1 MKLLTQSA
9 MNSFIQC
16 EEKGRLSY
24 IEQLATRGSQALG
37 LGSAVHVGYEEQSA
51 DAAEKLLR
59 DAHGDAW
66 ASFEQDTLG
75 VDICVARALVDGG
88 LRLWKNWP
96 KQQEVE
102 FNLPFLNPA
111 TGRPST
117 RHRFAGKF
125 DGLWAAGEYAGSSR
139 PVLMEIKTT
148 SRLDSSY
155 LERLNLDWQVSAYM
169 AAASQLLGEPVRE
182 MVYRI
187 ARKPS
192 IKPRKKVKR
201 PGKDADGKA
210 VYSPE
215 TIPEY
220 MARLSADYEERPEFY
235 FEEVVVK
242 RTDRQILRWRHEAW
256 ELHERVLKIQAGGMT
271 VRNPSNCFAYGRPCT
286 FFNLCQGVVGPEVFA
301 VKETANPELK
311 GTNNDST
318 K

>member
-1 MKLLTQSA
+1 MNLLTQSA
-9 MNSFIQC
+9 MDTFIQC
-16 EEKGRLSY
+16 EEKGRLRY
-24 IEQLATRGSQALG
+24 IEQLATGGSRAMG
-37 LGSAVHVGYEEQSA
+37 LGTAVHIGYQYQSA
-51 DAAEKLLR
+51 DVAVKSLSEAQGESWAA
-59 DAHGDAW
+59 
-66 ASFEQDTLG
+66 FEQDNLA
-75 VDICVARALVDGG
+75 VDLCITQALVDGG
-88 LRLWKNWP
+88 LRLWKEWP
-96 KQQEVE
+96 WDQEVE
-102 FNLPFLNPA
+102 FDIPLINPA

-125 DGLWAAGEYAGSSR
+125 DGLWAAGEYPGSDR

-148 SRLDSSY
+148 SRLDSTY
-155 LERLNLDWQVSAYM
+155 LGRLDLDWQVSAYM

-201 PGKDADGKA
+201 PGQVDADGKA

-220 MARLSADYEERPEFY
+220 MARLSADYAERPDFY
-235 FEEVVVK
+235 FEEVVVR

-256 ELHERVLKIQAGGMT
+256 ELHERVLRIEAGGMT

-286 FFNLCQGVVGPEVFA
+286 FINLCQGIVGPEVFP
-301 VKETANPELK
+301 VQETAHPELQ
-311 GTNNDST
+311 GTN